1 MSLRRTLL
9 LTALISMAPTA
20 LVLAQTEPQ
29 TDTTSPSSASSPHQ
43 RDATKSNSS
52 EASSTD
58 NTSSTNPSAAS
69 SPHQQQST
77 TKDSTHMASKQ
88 SMRDCIAKQQSDN
101 QGMSKADAKKAC
113 KAQMKSNSG

>member
-29 TDTTSPSSASSPHQ
+29 SDQTSPSSASSPAQ
-43 RDATKSNSS
+43 RDATSTNAP

-58 NTSSTNPSAAS
+58 STSSTSPSAAS
-69 SPHQQQST
+69 TPHQQQAT
-77 TKDSTHMASKQ
+77 GDRTHMASKQ
-88 SMRDCIAKQQSDN
+88 SMKECIAKQQTDN
-101 QGMSKADAKKAC
+101 SGMSKADAKKAC
-113 KAQMKSNSG
+113 KAQMKGSG